1 MNNQLKNRIEYI
13 VVCISEFAN
22 RHKLSFCQAF
32 NYLDFYKGIDFLD
45 KCYEAEHQFSIE
57 DAIDDLTE
65 YCQRHGGLLA

>member
-1 MNNQLKNRIEYI
+1 MKSQLKNKIEYI

-22 RHKLSFCQAF
+22 RHRLSFRQAF
-32 NYLDFYKGIDFLD
+32 NYLDFHKGIDFLD

-65 YCQRHGGLLA
+65 YCQRNGGLLA

>member
-22 RHKLSFCQAF
+22 RHKLSSRQAF

>member
-1 MNNQLKNRIEYI
+1 MNSELKNKIEYI
-13 VVCISEFAN
+13 VACISEFAN
-22 RHKLSFCQAF
+22 RHTLSFRQAF

-65 YCQRHGGLLA
+65 YCQRHGGLLV

>member
-22 RHKLSFCQAF
+22 RHKLSFRQAF